1 MAQLICRDL
10 ALGYDGHAI
19 VEHLNFSVERGDY
32 LVVVG
37 ENGSGKSTLMKT
49 ILHLIPPLSGQITLG
64 DGVTKNRIGYLPQ
77 QTPIQRDFP
86 ASVEEIVRSG
96 TVGGRF
102 RPFLSAADKARAA
115 ENMERMG
122 ITALAKAPYRDLSG
136 GQQQRVLLARA
147 LCAADSMLLLD
158 EPTSGLDPLVTEQMY
173 GLIADLH
180 RAGMTVIMISHDVA
194 AAMRDATHILHV
206 GKTLFFGTRQEYLE
220 NAGQGLFKSE

>member
-10 ALGYDGHAI
+10 SLGYDGHAI
-19 VEHLNFSVERGDY
+19 VEHLNFSVNRGDY

-37 ENGSGKSTLMKT
+37 ENGSGKTTLMKAL
-49 ILHLIPPLSGQITLG
+49 LHLLPPMSGEIVLG

-96 TVGGRF
+96 TVGGKF
-102 RPFLSAADKARAA
+102 RPFLSASDKARAA

-122 ITALAKAPYRDLSG
+122 ISHLARTPYRDLSG

-158 EPTSGLDPLVTEQMY
+158 EPTSGLDPRVTEQMY
-173 GLIADLH
+173 DLIAALH
-180 RAGMTVIMISHDVA
+180 REGMTVIMISHDIA
-194 AAMRDATHILHV
+194 AAMRDATHVLHV

-220 NAGQGLFKSE
+220 SGGQGFLKKE